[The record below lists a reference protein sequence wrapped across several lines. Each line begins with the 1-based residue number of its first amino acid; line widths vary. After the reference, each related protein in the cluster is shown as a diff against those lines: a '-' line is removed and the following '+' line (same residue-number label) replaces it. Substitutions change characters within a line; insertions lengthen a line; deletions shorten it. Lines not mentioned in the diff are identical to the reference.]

1 MAKVLITSVGTGD
14 IKKDSDSDYVETTYN
29 IGGKSY
35 TNTLTSQVIVEHFN
49 IDKIYF
55 IGTVGSMWDN
65 LYFKYDGENEGYL
78 DDLTKKKK
86 DKTLTVN
93 DLEGLNNQID
103 IYLKSNGSKC
113 FLLNYGKNDSDEV
126 WSNFEKILEIE
137 KYLSEDDEI
146 YLDITHGFRYMPIL
160 NIFALEFLSQLNERI
175 KPKAILYGMFAGN
188 KSEILD
194 FNIFFELLEWAKAIE
209 ELEKFASLD
218 RLVRLSNAKID
229 SNGYNVLISMKDAFN
244 IAYMT
249 AIYKSINN
257 LNNHLNYFTENENCI
272 IKLIAPRVKIFVNRL
287 ASKNLSDFQFKLAR
301 FFANKNNYAL
311 AYIALAEAIV
321 SYVCEK
327 NKLNENSKNDR
338 QKAKDTLYDLYKYP
352 NDSKQK
358 KFIHI
363 YDMEISKI
371 RNNIA
376 HQLETTRNSKHDIE
390 NFDKYFK
397 ETKKYLK
404 EIF

>member
-1 MAKVLITSVGTGD
+1 MAKILITSVGTGD
-14 IKKDSDSDYVETTYN
+14 IRKDSDSDYVETTYN

-65 LYFKYDGENEGYL
+65 LYFKYDGENEEYL

-113 FLLNYGKNDSDEV
+113 FLLDYGKNDSDEV
-126 WSNFEKILEIE
+126 WSNFEKILEIK

-218 RLVRLSNAKID
+218 RLVELSNGKID
-229 SNGYNVLISMKDAFN
+229 TKGYNVLISMKDAFN

-249 AIYKSINN
+249 SIYNSINN
-257 LNNHLNYFTENENCI
+257 LNNHLNYFTENENRI
-272 IKLIAPRVKIFVNRL
+272 IKLIVPRVKSFVNRL

-301 FFANKNNYAL
+301 FFADKNNYAL
-311 AYIALAEAIV
+311 AYIALAEATV

-338 QKAKDTLYDLYKYP
+338 QKAKDTLYDLYKYS
-352 NDSKQK
+352 NGSKQK

-363 YDMEISKI
+363 YDKKISEI